1 MTLYTTQQVADL
13 LDLHVKTVRGYVKD
27 GRLRS
32 TRIGKQYRIA
42 RKDLEAFL
50 GRSLDASPTKLTPR
64 AEVSSIVELDGI
76 GNEAASRLAN
86 LLMTAAQGHRDDAPL
101 RVETLFDTERNR
113 LKLIVIGSL
122 DATVTVLQMIDR
134 LTREP

>member
-32 TRIGKQYRIA
+32 TRLGKQYRIA

-50 GRSLDASPTKLTPR
+50 GKSLDVSPAAVTPQ
-64 AEVSSIVELDGI
+64 AEVSSIVELEGI
-76 GNEAASRLAN
+76 GNQAASRLSN
-86 LLMTAAQGHRDDAPL
+86 LMMTAARGHREERPL
-101 RVETLFDTERNR
+101 RVETLFDPERNR

-122 DATVTVLQMIDR
+122 EATVTLLQMIDR
-134 LTREP
+134 LNREQ